1 MAAEARVLV
10 SDFVPVYGHGLVELL
25 GSSEGITA
33 SFSVSDALSLSAEVV
48 STQSNIVILGT
59 DDSPEDVAEF
69 VSKLRLVSAALQVLV
84 VVDPD
89 DGPRVGELMRT
100 GSINLLSRRASLVEV
115 VDTVR
120 AAAAGR
126 SIVPADIAPRMLD
139 ELSVAVRRAE
149 SRWLPG
155 GLTRREL
162 EVLSH
167 VADGL
172 PNRDVARIL
181 HISENTVK
189 NHMRN
194 IHEKMGVKTRTEAVV
209 KAAKDGLLGSRLA
222 KLRALRT
229 TGDDPGA
236 AGGSASSASVI

>member
-1 MAAEARVLV
+1 MAQEIRVLV
-10 SDFVPVYGHGLVELL
+10 SDYMPVYEQGLVTVLDGVEGVSAQRAP
-25 GSSEGITA
+25 GSLEDLEREISRNPA
-33 SFSVSDALSLSAEVV
+33 NV
-48 STQSNIVILGT
+48 VILGLA
-59 DDSPEDVAEF
+59 DSVEEVTELAASLRSKNPDLYVVVA
-69 VSKLRLVSAALQVLV
+69 
-84 VVDPD
+84 VDPD
-89 DGPRVGELMRT
+89 DGSRIGDLMGT
-100 GSINLLSRRASLVEV
+100 GSINLLSRRSGLTEV
-115 VDTVR
+115 TDTIR
-120 AAAAGR
+120 AVAAGR
-126 SIVPADIAPRMLD
+126 TIVPADIAPRMLD

-149 SRWLPG
+149 SRWLAG

-172 PNRDVARIL
+172 PNRDVAKVL

-222 KLRALRT
+222 RLGSLRSKSETAR
-229 TGDDPGA
+229 PGA
-236 AGGSASSASVI
+236 LAGKGATD

>member
-1 MAAEARVLV
+1 MAAQIRVLV
-10 SDFVPVYGHGLVELL
+10 SDFMPIYAHGLVTVLAD
-25 GSSEGITA
+25 SDGIEA
-33 SFSVSDALSLSAEVV
+33 HVAANRIDNLEPEVV
-48 STQSNIVILGT
+48 RAGVDLVILGLG
-59 DDSPEDVAEF
+59 DSVELISE
-69 VSKLRLVSAALQVLV
+69 VSGRLRTKNPDLKVLV
-84 VVDPD
+84 AVDPD
-89 DGPRVGELMRT
+89 DGSRIGDLMGT
-100 GSINLLSRRASLVEV
+100 GSINLLSRHASLGEV
-115 VDTVR
+115 SDTVR
-120 AAAAGR
+120 AVAAGR
-126 SIVPADIAPRMLD
+126 TIVPADIAPRMMD

-149 SRWLPG
+149 SRWLAG

-172 PNRDVARIL
+172 PNRDVARVL

-222 KLRALRT
+222 RLGSMRT
-229 TGDDPGA
+229 RTELT
-236 AGGSASSASVI
+236 SADST